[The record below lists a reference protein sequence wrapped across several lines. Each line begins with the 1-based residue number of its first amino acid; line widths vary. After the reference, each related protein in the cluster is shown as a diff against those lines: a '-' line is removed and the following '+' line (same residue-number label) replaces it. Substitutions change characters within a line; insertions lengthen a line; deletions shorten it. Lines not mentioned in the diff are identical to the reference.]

1 MRLVYSRTKR
11 VRRSFTIEDQIFK
24 KYILLYGFKEAKIK
38 YKLLKLRI
46 ELNQPAWKIKTLRCL
61 W

>member
-24 KYILLYGFKEAKIK
+24 KYIALYGFKEAKIK

-46 ELNQPAWKIKTLRCL
+46 ELNQPV
-61 W
+61 